1 LGTKKNFIRSEP
13 LEQRFLRLFQR
24 PAVAVVMIS
33 LLLMVVIITSNALGI
48 SPISWILNRD
58 IENADLVV
66 AYVNHDP
73 VHLGSLELTKATMQF
88 NQPEL
93 SDEQAYA
100 AAMRSQIRNLVLV
113 QEANRREITVS
124 ETESRQYWEHMQVL
138 IDDHPEMIQMLK
150 EQRSILGYSDEEYE
164 QQIIQAYQD
173 LIAIG
178 KLRDRIYLSAP
189 LPTDEE
195 VELALADTDGRNTL
209 IVLPIYFEGASTARK
224 AYSELQEMSDSMPSD
239 EFEGTFLHYALQ
251 SGGRQVGDILHETF
265 VFDELDEIPGYAQS
279 AFNQPEGA
287 IGFFDDEDGSAVIYL
302 VLTSM
307 KTSDEEARAA
317 IYSLLVSEKQE
328 NYWLEFENTLIEAAQ
343 VEYVAEN
350 LPGTARKALL
360 EE

>member
-1 LGTKKNFIRSEP
+1 METLFNTKRKFI
-13 LEQRFLRLFQR
+13 LI
-24 PAVAVVMIS
+24 AVA
-33 LLLMVVIITSNALGI
+33 LLLLIVAVLITGDALGI
-48 SPISWILNRD
+48 SPISWMLNRD
-58 IENADLVV
+58 IEYANRVV

-73 VHLGSLELTKATMQF
+73 VHLGSLELTKETMQF

-93 SDEQAYA
+93 SDKQAYA

-113 QEANRREITVS
+113 QEADRRGITVT
-124 ETESRQYWEHMQVL
+124 ETETRQYWEYMQVL

-164 QQIIQAYQD
+164 QQVIQIYQD

-178 KLRDRIYLSAP
+178 KLRDQLYLSAP

-195 VELALADTDGRNTL
+195 VELALAETSGRNTL
-209 IVLPIYFEGASTARK
+209 IVLPIYIEDASTVRK
-224 AYSELQEMSDSMPSD
+224 AYSELRELADSMPSD

-279 AFNQPEGA
+279 AINQPEGA
-287 IGFFDDEDGSAVIYL
+287 IGFFDDEGGSAVIYL

-317 IYSLLVSEKQE
+317 IYSRLLSEKQE
-328 NYWLEFENTLIEAAQ
+328 NYWLEFENALLEVAQ

-350 LPGTARKALL
+350 LPEAARKALL